1 MGDYLVVMKA
11 VHLDVLM
18 VVMKAVHLD
27 VMRAVHL
34 AGLKGYNLVYQ

>member
-18 VVMKAVHLD
+18 VVMKADYLVVMKAAHLVD
-27 VMRAVHL
+27 L
-34 AGLKGYNLVYQ
+34 